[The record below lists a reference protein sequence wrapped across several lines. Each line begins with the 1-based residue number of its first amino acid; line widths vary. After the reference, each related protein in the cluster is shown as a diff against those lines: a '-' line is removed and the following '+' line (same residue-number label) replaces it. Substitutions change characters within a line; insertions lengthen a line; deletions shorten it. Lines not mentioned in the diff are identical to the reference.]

1 MSMSAYVK
9 SFRGRDRCDE
19 AEAEEDSDEDS
30 MSDLEEQ
37 GQSDTPHMME
47 L

>member
-1 MSMSAYVK
+1 MSAYVK

-30 MSDLEEQ
+30 MSDPEEQ